1 MKDFFHPQN
10 ASVKT
15 SRILYT
21 PSVFA
26 RTSLLY
32 LQEVGSLEALYPH
45 TSTRENLVSFLF
57 FVVTSGSGKLTYEGK
72 VYELE
77 QGDCVFVD
85 CKKAYSHSTDLDLWK
100 LDWVHFYSS
109 TMSSIYDKYL
119 ERGGKPVF
127 HVSDVSNFTAL
138 IHELYDLAS
147 SSDYIRDMRIN
158 EKLSN
163 LLTLIMKES
172 WNPDN
177 KMTTS
182 RKRLELEN
190 IKKYLD
196 EHYTEHISLEDL
208 SNQFFINKFYLTK
221 IFKESYGITI
231 NNYLISKRITK
242 AKQYLRFTD
251 MTVDEIAQAIGIS
264 DVNYF
269 CRMFKKVEGMSPTTY
284 KKKW

>member
-190 IKKYLD
+190 IKNYLD
-196 EHYTEHISLEDL
+196 ERYTEHISLEDL

>member
-57 FVVTSGSGKLTYEGK
+57 FVVTSGEGKLTYDHKE
-72 VYELE
+72 YDLQ
-77 QGDCVFVD
+77 QGDCVFID
-85 CKKAYSHSTDLDLWK
+85 CKKAYSHSTSEHLWT

-127 HVSDVSNFTAL
+127 HVSELNEFTGL

-158 EKLSN
+158 EKLSS

-172 WNPDN
+172 WNPDA
-177 KMTTS
+177 KMTSS

-190 IKKYLD
+190 IKNYLD

-221 IFKESYGITI
+221 IFKETYGITI

-251 MTVDEIAQAIGIS
+251 MTVDEIGQAIGIS

>member
-57 FVVTSGSGKLTYEGK
+57 FVVTSGSGKLTYEDK

>member
-190 IKKYLD
+190 IKNYLD

>member
-127 HVSDVSNFTAL
+127 HVSDLSDFTSL

-190 IKKYLD
+190 IKNYLD

>member
-15 SRILYT
+15 LRILYT

-45 TSTRENLVSFLF
+45 TSTRENLVPFLF
-57 FVVTSGSGKLTYEGK
+57 FVVTSGSGKLTYEDK

-190 IKKYLD
+190 IKNYLD

-221 IFKESYGITI
+221 IFKDSYGITI